1 MLAVAEALMREIVMD
16 TETTGLD
23 PAQGHRIVEIGGI
36 ELIHH
41 VPTGRHFHEYVNPER
56 DIPADAFAVHGL
68 SADFLRAK
76 RVFAE
81 IVQEFLDF
89 LGDATLIFHNAAF
102 DVAFLNAELAFLSR
116 EAIRPERVI
125 DSLVLARQRHP
136 MAPNSL
142 DALCKR
148 YGVDNSRR
156 RKHGAL
162 LDAELLSEVYIELI
176 GGKQPALTLAD
187 VPRNRQAAA
196 TAVRRLIPPRPHA
209 LPPRLT
215 LQEIADHERMIDSLG
230 ASSLWRINA

>member
-1 MLAVAEALMREIVMD
+1 MREIVMD

-23 PAQGHRIVEIGGI
+23 PAQGHRIIEIGGI

-41 VPTGRHFHEYVNPER
+41 VPTGRNFHEYVNPER

-68 SADFLRAK
+68 STEFLRAK

-81 IVQEFLDF
+81 IVEEFLDF
-89 LGDATLIFHNAAF
+89 LGDAALIFHNAVF
-102 DVAFLNAELAFLSR
+102 DVAFLNAELGFLRR
-116 EAIRPERVI
+116 EPIRPERVI
-125 DSLVLARQRHP
+125 DSLLLARQRHP
-136 MAPNSL
+136 MSPNSL

-187 VPRNRQAAA
+187 VPRDRQAAVS
-196 TAVRRLIPPRPHA
+196 AVRRLISPRLYA

-215 LQEIADHERMIDSLG
+215 VQEIADHERMIESLG
-230 ASSLWRINA
+230 AAALWRIVL

>member
-1 MLAVAEALMREIVMD
+1 MLAALREIVMD

-23 PAQGHRIVEIGGI
+23 PAQGHRIIEIGGI

-76 RVFAE
+76 RVFAQ
-81 IVQEFLDF
+81 IVEEFLHF

-102 DVAFLNAELAFLSR
+102 DVAFLNAELAFLRR
-116 EAIRPERVI
+116 ETIRPERVI
-125 DSLVLARQRHP
+125 DSLLLARQRHP

-148 YGVDNSRR
+148 YGIDNSRR
-156 RKHGAL
+156 GKHGAL

-176 GGKQPALTLAD
+176 GGKQPVLTLAD
-187 VPRNRQAAA
+187 VPRDRQAAA
-196 TAVRRLIPPRPHA
+196 AAARRLIAPRPQA
-209 LPPRLT
+209 LPSRLT
-215 LQEIADHERMIDSLG
+215 LQEIADHERMIESLG
-230 ASSLWRINA
+230 ATSLWRISA

>member
-1 MLAVAEALMREIVMD
+1 MREIVMD

-23 PAQGHRIVEIGGI
+23 PAQGHRIIEIGGI

-56 DIPADAFAVHGL
+56 DIPPDALAVHGL
-68 SADFLRAK
+68 STEFLRAK

-81 IVQEFLDF
+81 IVEEFVDF
-89 LGDATLIFHNAAF
+89 LGDAALIFHNAAF
-102 DVAFLNAELAFLSR
+102 DVAFLNAELGFLR
-116 EAIRPERVI
+116 RDPIRPERVI
-125 DSLVLARQRHP
+125 DSLLLARQRHP

-148 YGVDNSRR
+148 YGIDNSRR

-162 LDAELLSEVYIELI
+162 LDAELLAEVYIELI

-187 VPRNRQAAA
+187 VPRDRQAAVA
-196 TAVRRLIPPRPHA
+196 SVRRLISPRPHA
-209 LPPRLT
+209 LPSRLT
-215 LQEIADHERMIDSLG
+215 VQEIADHQRMIESLG
-230 ASSLWRINA
+230 ATALWRIIA

>member
-1 MLAVAEALMREIVMD
+1 MREIVMD

-23 PAQGHRIVEIGGI
+23 PAQGHRIIEIGGI

-68 SADFLRAK
+68 STEFLRAK

-81 IVQEFLDF
+81 IVGEFLDF
-89 LGDATLIFHNAAF
+89 LGDAALIFHNAAF
-102 DVAFLNAELAFLSR
+102 DVAFLNAELGFLRR
-116 EAIRPERVI
+116 EPIRPERVI
-125 DSLVLARQRHP
+125 DSLLLARQRHP
-136 MAPNSL
+136 MSPNSL

-148 YGVDNSRR
+148 YDVDNSRR
-156 RKHGAL
+156 RRHGAL

-187 VPRNRQAAA
+187 VPRDRQAAVS
-196 TAVRRLIPPRPHA
+196 AVRRLISPRPHA

-215 LQEIADHERMIDSLG
+215 VQEIADHERMIESLG
-230 ASSLWRINA
+230 ATALWRIVL

>member
-1 MLAVAEALMREIVMD
+1 MREIVMD

-23 PAQGHRIVEIGGI
+23 PAQGHRIIEIGGI

-41 VPTGRHFHEYVNPER
+41 VPTGRLFHEYVNPER
-56 DIPADAFAVHGL
+56 DIPAEAFAVHGL

-76 RVFAE
+76 RVFSE
-81 IVQEFLDF
+81 IVEEFLTF

-125 DSLVLARQRHP
+125 DSLLLARQRHP

-148 YGVDNSRR
+148 YGIDNSRR

-187 VPRNRQAAA
+187 ASRDRQNAA
-196 TAVRRLIPPRPHA
+196 AVRRLILPRPHA

-215 LQEIADHERMIDSLG
+215 PQEIADHERMIESLG
-230 ASSLWRINA
+230 AASLWRVTA